1 MNLLHGVGINDR
13 KYPSVVK
20 GKARKEYQLWV
31 NMIGRC
37 YNQKFK
43 SKYPAYRDCTVS
55 DNFKNYSYF
64 YEWCQNQIGFGV
76 DGFQLDKDFLSNSD
90 EKIYTED
97 ICVFVPCEINSF
109 FCDKRKTVGEHPI
122 GVCFNSKLGKFQAT
136 CCIGK
141 AKQKLLGHFSTP
153 EEAYIVYKQ
162 FKEARSKELA
172 KKWQSKID
180 NRVYEAMINW
190 RI

>member
-20 GKARKEYQLWV
+20 GKAKKEYKLWV
-31 NMIGRC
+31 SMIARC
-37 YNQKFK
+37 YNQKLK
-43 SKYPAYRDCTVS
+43 SKYPAYKDCTVS

-76 DGFQLDKDFLSNSD
+76 DGFQLDKDFLSNCD
-90 EKIYTED
+90 KKIYTEEL
-97 ICVFVPCEINSF
+97 CVFVPCEINSF
-109 FCDKRKTVGEHPI
+109 FCDKRKTVGAYPI
-122 GVCFNSKLGKFQAT
+122 GVFFNSAVGKFQAT

-141 AKQKLLGHFSTP
+141 AKQKNLGHFSTP
-153 EEAYIVYKQ
+153 EEAYVVYKQ

-172 KKWQSKID
+172 QKWQSKID
-180 NRVYEAMINW
+180 NRVYEILINW
-190 RI
+190 SI

>member
-20 GKARKEYQLWV
+20 GKAKKEYKLWV
-31 NMIGRC
+31 SMIARC
-37 YNQKFK
+37 YNQKLK
-43 SKYPAYRDCTVS
+43 SKYPAYKDCTVS

-76 DGFQLDKDFLSNSD
+76 DGFQLDKDFLSNCD
-90 EKIYTED
+90 KKIYTEEL
-97 ICVFVPCEINSF
+97 CVFVPCEINSF
-109 FCDKRKTVGEHPI
+109 FCDKRKTVGQYPI
-122 GVCFNSKLGKFQAT
+122 GVCFNSTVGKFQAT

-141 AKQKLLGHFSTP
+141 SKQKLLGHFPTP
-153 EEAYIVYKQ
+153 EEAYSVYKQ

-172 KKWQSKID
+172 QKWQSKID
-180 NRVYEAMINW
+180 NRVYEILINW
-190 RI
+190 SI